1 MTMKI
6 QDKIKII
13 RKNPKYITLR
23 QTQMG
28 TLIGVSH
35 NTYVNYRKGQTNP
48 INPAII
54 ERIDKLVEETNSWLK
69 YTGVG

>member
-1 MTMKI
+1 MKI

-13 RKNPKYITLR
+13 KKNPKYKDFR

-28 TLIGVSH
+28 ALLGVSH
-35 NTYVNYRKGQTNP
+35 NTYVNYRKGLTNP
-48 INPAII
+48 NNPAII

-69 YTGVG
+69 FTGVER

>member
-1 MTMKI
+1 MNI

-13 RKNPKYITLR
+13 KKNPKYKDFR

-28 TLIGVSH
+28 ALIGVSH
-35 NTYVNYRKGQTNP
+35 NTYVNYRKGLTNP
-48 INPAII
+48 NNPAII

-69 YTGVG
+69 FAGVER